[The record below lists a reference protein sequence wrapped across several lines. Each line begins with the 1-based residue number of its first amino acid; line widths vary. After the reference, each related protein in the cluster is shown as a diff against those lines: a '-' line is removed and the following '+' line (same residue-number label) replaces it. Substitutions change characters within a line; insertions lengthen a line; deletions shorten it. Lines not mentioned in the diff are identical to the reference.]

1 MNLKNVGTV
10 IAARDLLLDGGQNVQ
25 VLIGNPERLPGSDD
39 WYCPNQ
45 IVGIGSGTVNC
56 VAGVDAMQALV
67 LSLQMVGAQLY
78 CSAEYEAG
86 RLIWEC
92 GAVKGDLGLP
102 VPENIRGV
110 LPKGKSGGS
119 RDS

>member
-1 MNLKNVGTV
+1 M
-10 IAARDLLLDGGQNVQ
+10 A
-25 VLIGNPERLPGSDD
+25 
-39 WYCPNQ
+39 
-45 IVGIGSGTVNC
+45 
-56 VAGVDAMQALV
+56 
-67 LSLQMVGAQLY
+67 GAQLY

-86 RLIWEC
+86 RLNWEC
-92 GAVKGDLGLP
+92 GTVKGDLGLP